1 MDEFNPYAP
10 PRSPV
15 AVPPAVPPEP
25 AGYALYRWLNLLYG
39 AAMGLSLLVLAGG
52 GRLQALPVH
61 LLVVSIFLAPLLSFA
76 LVLGRRR
83 QAFRRWRWFQA
94 AGSGVLL
101 LFCLQDV
108 VGSGVLNRAGL
119 FMTLANLFSLG
130 AGQYFLARR
139 LSPGAAG
146 EAAG

>member
-10 PRSPV
+10 PRSRDP
-15 AVPPAVPPEP
+15 APLRMSGEPPGFATYRLLNGLY
-25 AGYALYRWLNLLYG
+25 AGVMLLALLILLLNGTLQ
-39 AAMGLSLLVLAGG
+39 AEFSDLLVLA
-52 GRLQALPVH
+52 
-61 LLVVSIFLAPLLSFA
+61 IFLAPLLSFA

-130 AGQYFLARR
+130 AGQYFLVRR